1 MECNIVKENAK
12 FAKSE
17 KERQLSAKITVY
29 VRYSY
34 LKNPRI
40 SVKIRGHS
48 AAMSRPEVGE
58 HFSP

>member
-17 KERQLSAKITVY
+17 KVRELSSKITMY

-40 SVKIRGHS
+40 SVKIRGVKS
-48 AAMSRPEVGE
+48 LFTSLLVL
-58 HFSP
+58 S